1 MGNMAGRGLD
11 NCHSLVFDDGFCD
24 ATPSEL
30 ALDAAASRL
39 RAAASKRGAWLS
51 LSVLRR
57 ARRVDDLLD
66 VLVGT
71 PTQEAAHY
79 GRQHLGPS
87 ASWDKADR
95 ACLLSCQAPRE
106 ERQGS
111 S

>member
-1 MGNMAGRGLD
+1 MKVAAAYFIAILS
-11 NCHSLVFDDGFCD
+11 SLTTVFGD
-24 ATPSEL
+24 ATTAKL

-71 PTQEAAHY
+71 PTQHAATTAD
-79 GRQHLGPS
+79 QDLGPS
-87 ASWDKADR
+87 ASLDKRD
-95 ACLLSCQAPRE
+95 
-106 ERQGS
+106 
-111 S
+111 